1 MTTAKSLY
9 GQGLGAV
16 LVRNIC
22 YPLKSAPHNWHYKN
36 NNKEHNMAS
45 RFLKY
50 SALLQKYRTPLLIA
64 SCGGVFTANMF
75 YHVFP
80 DVTYRQLYQA
90 WHQGEPVTL
99 SEKLEDLF
107 QQVIKDYGIS
117 SPKNFSAFASFGFH
131 PVGAGVPWLPAGAQI
146 GIPANFNSTADD
158 PSGITNRTI
167 FINGKT
173 VDWSSDTGSALKESL
188 VFSHEAQKFAIA
200 REVARLQSGGPVM
213 YAAVA
218 PVCLGGVWVYS
229 VALKQMLGLY
239 AKPALFRDRRAAG
252 VSRDYAKGGVEFYD
266 KILSRNRTLRSLMG
280 QKGEDMYAPSGNL
293 FPAHLLQL
301 KHTPY
306 TSRREGILTLLKEEK
321 V

>member
-1 MTTAKSLY
+1 
-9 GQGLGAV
+9 
-16 LVRNIC
+16 
-22 YPLKSAPHNWHYKN
+22 
-36 NNKEHNMAS
+36 MAS

-50 SALLQKYRTPLLIA
+50 SVLLQKYRTPLLVA
-64 SCGGVFTANMF
+64 SCGGVFAANLF

-80 DVTYRQLYQA
+80 DSSYRPLYQA
-90 WHQGEPVTL
+90 WYKGEPVTL
-99 SEKLEDLF
+99 SEKLEGVF

-117 SPKNFSAFASFGFH
+117 SSKHFLAFASFGFH

-146 GIPANFNSTADD
+146 GIPANFNSTPDD

-173 VDWSSDTGSALKESL
+173 VDWSSDVGSALKESL
-188 VFSHEAQKFAIA
+188 VFSPEAQKFSIA

-213 YAAVA
+213 SAAVA
-218 PVCLGGVWVYS
+218 PLCLGGVWVYS
-229 VALKQMLGLY
+229 IVLKQMFGLH
-239 AKPALFRDRRAAG
+239 AGPALFRGAVNIVALGLGAVSYFLTSDALNQWIDFSSDRRAAAL
-252 VSRDYAKGGVEFYD
+252 SRDYARGGVEFYD
-266 KILSRNRTLRSLMG
+266 KILSRNKTLRSLMG

-306 TSRREGILTLLKEEK
+306 TSRREGILNLLKN
-321 V
+321 

>member
-1 MTTAKSLY
+1 
-9 GQGLGAV
+9 
-16 LVRNIC
+16 
-22 YPLKSAPHNWHYKN
+22 
-36 NNKEHNMAS
+36 MAS
-45 RFLKY
+45 RFLKF
-50 SALLQKYRTPLLIA
+50 SVLLQKYRGQLLVT
-64 SCGGVFTANMF
+64 SCGGLFAANMF

-80 DVTYRQLYQA
+80 EISYRKLYQA
-90 WHQGEPVTL
+90 WHKGEPVEL
-99 SEKLEDLF
+99 SEKLEEVF
-107 QQVIKDYGIS
+107 QQVMKDYTLS

-167 FINGKT
+167 FINGKA
-173 VDWSSDTGSALKESL
+173 VDWDSDSGSALKEAL
-188 VFSHEAQKFAIA
+188 VFSHDAQKFAIA
-200 REVARLQSGGPVM
+200 REVARLQSAGPVLS
-213 YAAVA
+213 AVVA
-218 PVCLGGVWVYS
+218 PFCLSGVWVYS
-229 VALKQMLGLY
+229 VVLKQMFGLHTGPPLLRGVVNAVAVGLGAVSYFLTSD
-239 AKPALFRDRRAAG
+239 AVNKWIDLSSDRLAAG

-266 KILSRNRTLRSLMG
+266 KILSRNKILRTLMG

-306 TSRREGILTLLKEEK
+306 TSRRDGIVTLLKEEK